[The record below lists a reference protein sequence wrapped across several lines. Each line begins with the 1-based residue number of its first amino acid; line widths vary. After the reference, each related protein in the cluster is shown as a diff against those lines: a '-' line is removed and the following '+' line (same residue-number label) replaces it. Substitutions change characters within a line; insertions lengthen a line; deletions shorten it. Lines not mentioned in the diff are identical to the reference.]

1 MIVLALLSVG
11 TNRAFALYL
20 AMFFCFATNV
30 SADAKWEWTRH
41 PSASPTILGPPS
53 KAPVSLSSS
62 PSRVPS
68 NTPTATP
75 SNEPTSSPSS
85 SLSRQPSSAPSYNPT
100 QRRPSIHLIEVNFY
114 DFMMEMTLPHDD
126 INALLL
132 LNTDAIKTGLQTF
145 LEATLSVNTNW
156 MLDSVDVEVEWIVG
170 RRTEAEVSSSV
181 STVTGMVSGNA
192 LFEASAEAPSTAELS
207 VEMEK
212 AFDNTEYLLNSLQT
226 EDELLSSVERV
237 DLRFMNQEQVH
248 YSKAWDG
255 WSNNSAKDKA
265 IILGA
270 AVGGLLGL
278 LLILCTCAFASH
290 SRNKRRKDV
299 NNREISHHFN
309 ATQQNVKPH
318 PTTQDIDDDISFAG
332 LSVEDS
338 LYDPSMGDLCPAEHS
353 TRLDLV
359 LQLSDDTEDYDY
371 DEFGPPVTP
380 WM

>member
-1 MIVLALLSVG
+1 
-11 TNRAFALYL
+11 
-20 AMFFCFATNV
+20 
-30 SADAKWEWTRH
+30 
-41 PSASPTILGPPS
+41 
-53 KAPVSLSSS
+53 
-62 PSRVPS
+62 
-68 NTPTATP
+68 
-75 SNEPTSSPSS
+75 
-85 SLSRQPSSAPSYNPT
+85 
-100 QRRPSIHLIEVNFY
+100 
-114 DFMMEMTLPHDD
+114 MEMTLPHDD

-145 LEATLSVNTNW
+145 LEAALSVNTNW
-156 MLDSVDVEVEWIVG
+156 MLDSVDVEVEWFVG

-212 AFDNTEYLLNSLQT
+212 AFDNTEYLLNSLRT
-226 EDELLSSVERV
+226 EDELLSTVERV

-248 YSKAWDG
+248 YSKVWDA
-255 WSNNSAKDKA
+255 WSNNSAKEKA

-270 AVGGLLGL
+270 VVGGLLGL
-278 LLILCTCAFASH
+278 LLMLCACTYASH
-290 SRNKRRKDV
+290 SRKKRRTDI

-309 ATQQNVKPH
+309 ATQQNVKP
-318 PTTQDIDDDISFAG
+318 TQGIDDDVSFAG

-338 LYDPSMGDLCPAEHS
+338 LYDPSGDLYPVEHS

>member
-1 MIVLALLSVG
+1 
-11 TNRAFALYL
+11 
-20 AMFFCFATNV
+20 
-30 SADAKWEWTRH
+30 
-41 PSASPTILGPPS
+41 
-53 KAPVSLSSS
+53 
-62 PSRVPS
+62 
-68 NTPTATP
+68 
-75 SNEPTSSPSS
+75 
-85 SLSRQPSSAPSYNPT
+85 
-100 QRRPSIHLIEVNFY
+100 
-114 DFMMEMTLPHDD
+114 MMEMTLPHDD

-181 STVTGMVSGNA
+181 STVTGVVSGNA
-192 LFEASAEAPSTAELS
+192 MFEASAEAPSTAELS
-207 VEMEK
+207 VEIEK
-212 AFDNTEYLLNSLQT
+212 AFDDTEYLLNNLQT
-226 EDELLSSVERV
+226 EDELLSTVERV

-248 YSKAWDG
+248 YSKAWDA
-255 WSNNSAKDKA
+255 WSNNTDKEKA

-270 AVGGLLGL
+270 VVGGLLGVL
-278 LLILCTCAFASH
+278 VMLCACAFASH
-290 SRNKRRKDV
+290 SRRKRRTDV

-318 PTTQDIDDDISFAG
+318 TGTQDIDDDISFAG

-338 LYDPSMGDLCPAEHS
+338 LYDPSVGDLYPVEHS

-371 DEFGPPVTP
+371 DEFEPPATP
-380 WM
+380 WL